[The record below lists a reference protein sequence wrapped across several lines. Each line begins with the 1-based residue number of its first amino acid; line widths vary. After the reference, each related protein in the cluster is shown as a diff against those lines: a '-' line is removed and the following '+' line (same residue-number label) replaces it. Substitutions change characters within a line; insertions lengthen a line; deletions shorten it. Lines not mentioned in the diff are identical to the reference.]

1 MPNSSD
7 LSLDDYKLDPNDLER
22 LKRSLQD
29 SSTDYS
35 PDDIFIDPTITS
47 ITPEQ
52 IESLDVSRG
61 FQPPIKGD
69 WKVSGTFSL
78 SPTDPR
84 HPKGHMGVDMRAPA
98 GTPIYPLAPGIVT
111 NIGSSSVGGLTVNID
126 HDNGV
131 KSYYA
136 HCSTI
141 KVQKGDK
148 VGYNTQIATV
158 GDTGNAKGTFPHLHF
173 QVSKDGQT
181 QNPNQYF
188 SVPAYTNLGKDEKFW
203 LSEEAKLEAKNF
215 DLKKHISSK
224 SAVAFS
230 QRVEEIRKMANSYYR
245 LTKKL

>member
-1 MPNSSD
+1 MNGSSD
-7 LSLDDYKLDPNDLER
+7 LTFDNYKLDPADFDK
-22 LKRSLQD
+22 LKQSLQD
-29 SSTDYS
+29 SSADMS

-52 IESLDVSRG
+52 IGSLDVSQG
-61 FQPPIKGD
+61 FQAPIKGS

-84 HPKGHMGVDMRAPA
+84 HPKGHMGVDMRASA

-111 NIGSSSVGGLTVNID
+111 NIGSSPVGGLTVNID

-188 SVPAYTNLGKDEKFW
+188 SVPAYTNLGKEEKFW
-203 LSEEAKLEAKNF
+203 LSEEAKQEAKNF
-215 DLKKHISSK
+215 DLKKHISLK

-230 QRVEEIRKMANSYYR
+230 EKVEEIRKKANVYYR
-245 LTKKL
+245 LAKAL